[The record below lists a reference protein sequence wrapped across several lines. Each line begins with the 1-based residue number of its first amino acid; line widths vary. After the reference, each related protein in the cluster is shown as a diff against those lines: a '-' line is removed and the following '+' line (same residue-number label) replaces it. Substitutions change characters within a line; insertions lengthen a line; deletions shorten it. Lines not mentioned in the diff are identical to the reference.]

1 MCERSR
7 CWKGRYHFVVR
18 DEYWYSFPSYCMETF
33 GKKLYRVALDAGMS
47 CPNRDGSIGT
57 GGCIFCDEGGS
68 GDFAIACHGQKLVE
82 EDLIYNHSH
91 SGNGSYIAYFQAYTN
106 TYAPC
111 ERLRMLYTSALDNSL
126 FAGISI
132 ATRPDCLGDEVMAL
146 LKELKEVYPDKF
158 IWVELG
164 LQSIHDTTAI
174 WMNRG
179 YPLSVFD
186 EACDKL
192 QKAGIS
198 IIVHIILGLYEETD
212 EMVLETIRHLN
223 EVKINGIKIQLL
235 HYLSGT
241 KLYAKY
247 LSHQDAPQP
256 MEEEHYVQLVVQC
269 LGWLD
274 ENIVVHRLTGDGDRR
289 ILKAPLWSLNKRKVL
304 NEIRHE
310 MAVNHIRQGS
320 LRR

>member
-1 MCERSR
+1 MV
-7 CWKGRYHFVVR
+7 K
-18 DEYWYSFPSYCMETF
+18 DTYWYSFPSYCMKTF

-47 CPNRDGSIGT
+47 CPNRDGTLGT

-68 GDFAIACHGQKLVE
+68 GDFAIAFHGQKLVE

-111 ERLRMLYTSALDNSL
+111 DRLRMLYTAALDNPL

-132 ATRPDCLGDEVMAL
+132 ATRPDCLSEDVMAL
-146 LKELKEVYPDKF
+146 LKELRQSYPDKF

-164 LQSIHDTTAI
+164 LQSKHDKTAV
-174 WMNRG
+174 WMHRG
-179 YPLSVFD
+179 YPLTVFD
-186 EACDKL
+186 EACHKL
-192 QKAGIS
+192 HEAGIP
-198 IIVHIILGLYEETD
+198 IIVHIILGLYQETD

-223 EVKINGIKIQLL
+223 EMHIAGIKIQLL
-235 HYLSGT
+235 QFLDGTGLYRRYLAG
-241 KLYAKY
+241 
-247 LSHQDAPQP
+247 QEVPEP
-256 MEEEHYVQLVVQC
+256 MEEEQYVHLVVQC
-269 LGWLD
+269 LGTLD
-274 ENIVVHRLTGDGDRR
+274 ENIVVHRLTGDGDRKL
-289 ILKAPLWSLNKRKVL
+289 LKAPLWSLNKRKVL

-320 LRR
+320 LGKE

>member
-1 MCERSR
+1 MV
-7 CWKGRYHFVVR
+7 K
-18 DEYWYSFPSYCMETF
+18 DEYWYSFSSYCMKTF
-33 GKKLYRVALDAGMS
+33 GRKLYRVALDAGMS
-47 CPNRDGSIGT
+47 CPNRDGTIGT

-68 GDFAIACHGQKLVE
+68 GDFAIAYTGQNLQE

-91 SGNGSYIAYFQAYTN
+91 SGSGSYIAYFQAYTN

-111 ERLRMLYTSALDNSL
+111 ERLRMLYTSALDNPL

-132 ATRPDCLGDEVMAL
+132 ATRPDCLGDDVMAL
-146 LKELKEVYPDKF
+146 LRELEERYPDKF

-164 LQSIHDTTAI
+164 LQSMHNCTAV
-174 WMNRG
+174 WMHRG

-186 EACDKL
+186 KACQQL
-192 QKAGIS
+192 HKAGIPV
-198 IIVHIILGLYEETD
+198 IVHIILGLYQETD
-212 EMVLETIRHLN
+212 EMVLDTIRHLSDLK
-223 EVKINGIKIQLL
+223 VAGIKIQLL
-235 HYLSGT
+235 HYLEGT
-241 KLYAKY
+241 RLYENY
-247 LSHQDAPQP
+247 LSSREAPVP
-256 MEEEHYVQLVVQC
+256 MEEEHYVHLVVQC

-289 ILKAPLWSLNKRKVL
+289 ILKAPLWSLNKRRVL

-310 MAVNHIRQGS
+310 MAVCQIKQGS

>member
-1 MCERSR
+1 
-7 CWKGRYHFVVR
+7 
-18 DEYWYSFPSYCMETF
+18 
-33 GKKLYRVALDAGMS
+33 
-47 CPNRDGSIGT
+47 
-57 GGCIFCDEGGS
+57 
-68 GDFAIACHGQKLVE
+68 
-82 EDLIYNHSH
+82 
-91 SGNGSYIAYFQAYTN
+91 
-106 TYAPC
+106 
-111 ERLRMLYTSALDNSL
+111 
-126 FAGISI
+126 
-132 ATRPDCLGDEVMAL
+132 
-146 LKELKEVYPDKF
+146 
-158 IWVELG
+158 
-164 LQSIHDTTAI
+164 
-174 WMNRG
+174 MNRG

-186 EACDKL
+186 EACHKL
-192 QKAGIS
+192 QETGIS

-223 EVKINGIKIQLL
+223 DVKINGIKIQLL

-256 MEEEHYVQLVVQC
+256 MEEEHYVHLVVQC

-304 NEIRHE
+304 NAIRHE